1 MHVYYINR
9 SLLNSHHPMRG
20 NRYKFF
26 NPHFMIFITG
36 WQNAILGPVFQTAFD
51 LPIPAT
57 FPTVMPM
64 ILRFSPLLFMA
75 IGVTAQG
82 ASITSLPFSTDFDSG
97 VTVGPSS
104 TPGNTFYTA
113 GTTSTPPALTAGPDV
128 KMRLVSPAGQNSS
141 AAVQISSTL
150 TSAGFTMSMTFT
162 IAATTGTG
170 NKNVALAF
178 LGDNVGYDLSVNNN
192 YRMNY
197 AIDTGV
203 ISFQSNGGTDQFD
216 NAGGSFSNAT
226 WTAGAD
232 RPTVND
238 SVTLTLTATYL
249 TPTRLSLSGTASTNA
264 GAAPVNISAVM
275 ETAAIAYT
283 GTNFG
288 VRSGSAASNSSTI
301 DVTNFSVDVIP
312 EPTSAALVTLA
323 AGAFFLRRKRS

>member
-1 MHVYYINR
+1 MN
-9 SLLNSHHPMRG
+9 
-20 NRYKFF
+20 F
-26 NPHFMIFITG
+26 
-36 WQNAILGPVFQTAFD
+36 
-51 LPIPAT
+51 
-57 FPTVMPM
+57 
-64 ILRFSPLLFMA
+64 RFSPLLFMA
-75 IGVTAQG
+75 IGVTAHG

-104 TPGNTFYTA
+104 TASNTFYTA
-113 GTTSTPPALTAGPDV
+113 GSTTTPPALTAGPDV
-128 KMRLVSPAGQNSS
+128 KMRLVSPGGQNSS

-150 TSAGFTMSMTFT
+150 TSGGFTMSMTFT
-162 IAATTGTG
+162 IVTATSTG

-178 LGDNVGYDLSVNNN
+178 LGDNASFDLSQNNN

-197 AIDTGV
+197 GIDTGI
-203 ISFQSNGGTDQFD
+203 ISFQSNGGNEHFD
-216 NAGGSFSNAT
+216 NTGAGGSNVTAT
-226 WTAGAD
+226 WAAGAD
-232 RPTVND
+232 RPTAGD
-238 SVTLTLTATYL
+238 SITLNLTATYL
-249 TPTRLSLSGTASTNA
+249 TPTRLSLTGTASTNA

-275 ETAAIAYT
+275 ETGTPAYT